1 MSQLG
6 SKDYANEIRWLP
18 TFNLLFMLFKAPSVC
33 FFPLLLLETGERY
46 IQLGAHCAMER
57 L

>member
-6 SKDYANEIRWLP
+6 SKDYATEIRWLP
-18 TFNLLFMLFKAPSVC
+18 TFNLLFMLLKAPSVC

-46 IQLGAHCAMER
+46 IELGAHCAMQR